1 MSDTPKAAGPK
12 KKSKIAGLLVPL
24 VGGLVLIGAGVG
36 GGYYA
41 ASSGLV
47 GGEQS
52 HKEDPDKPHRVAK
65 EAGEAPEQVDA
76 GSDGHYETT
85 SFEMKKEFTYNL
97 LHPNRP
103 NPFRHG
109 LRTPT

>member
-1 MSDTPKAAGPK
+1 MSDTPKAVGPK

-41 ASSGLV
+41 ASSGLI

-52 HKEDPDKPHRVAK
+52 HKTGPDKPHRVEK
-65 EAGEAPEQVDA
+65 EPGETPEQVDA
-76 GSDGHYETT
+76 DGDGHYETT
-85 SFEMKKEFTYNL
+85 YFEMKKEFTYNL
-97 LHPNRP
+97 LDPNRYIQEIGRA
-103 NPFRHG
+103 NV
-109 LRTPT
+109 